1 MGYAEMKRQIIDALS
16 PYHPKRIGIFGS
28 YSRGQDHN
36 NSDLDVLVRF
46 GEALSLI
53 QLIRLEN
60 ELSEKLGIQV
70 DLITEGAIKNQ
81 RIRKSIE
88 EELDVIYD

>member
-1 MGYAEMKRQIIDALS
+1 MKRQIIDALS

-36 NSDLDVLVRF
+36 KSDLDVLVRF

-53 QLIRLEN
+53 QLIRLES

-88 EELDVIYD
+88 EELDVIYEA